1 MVFAALELATHQGQ
15 FAGEGPEPHGGNA
28 EADGGQQHYDGAYL
42 APLLDLLPEGRCL
55 GLHLEQDAVGGIQRQ
70 RLAFLAL
77 IGGQLGQQA
86 AGQSQYRDQPFAAR
100 LQEAFAAKQREAADP
115 GQRLL
120 TGRALGIEHLA
131 IELDNPTRLA
141 DLLQQGSGQQGKG
154 GAIRHLL
161 VLGHGLQGCQAI
173 RILALHRGV
182 TQQLDRIAGAL
193 TGHREDLVHVAGGL
207 LPAGVELD
215 QLLFIA
221 GKLAGQL
228 LAQALGLGQSG
239 AGTVQFGGDRCQI
252 LLCLLLAGLFLLL
265 PLFIGKGQLG
275 AEGEG
280 DQKGE
285 PFHD

>member
-1 MVFAALELATHQGQ
+1 M
-15 FAGEGPEPHGGNA
+15 
-28 EADGGQQHYDGAYL
+28 
-42 APLLDLLPEGRCL
+42 
-55 GLHLEQDAVGGIQRQ
+55 GGIQRQ

-86 AGQSQYRDQPFAAR
+86 GGQSQYRDQPFAAR
-100 LQEAFAAKQREAADP
+100 LQEAFAVKQREAADP

-141 DLLQQGSGQQGKG
+141 DLLQQGGGQQGKG

-161 VLGHGLQGCQAI
+161 VLGHRLQGCQAI

-182 TQQLDRIAGAL
+182 IQQLDRIAGAL

-228 LAQALGLGQSG
+228 LAQALGLSQPG
-239 AGTVQFGGDRCQI
+239 AGTVQFGGD
-252 LLCLLLAGLFLLL
+252 
-265 PLFIGKGQLG
+265 
-275 AEGEG
+275 
-280 DQKGE
+280 
-285 PFHD
+285 